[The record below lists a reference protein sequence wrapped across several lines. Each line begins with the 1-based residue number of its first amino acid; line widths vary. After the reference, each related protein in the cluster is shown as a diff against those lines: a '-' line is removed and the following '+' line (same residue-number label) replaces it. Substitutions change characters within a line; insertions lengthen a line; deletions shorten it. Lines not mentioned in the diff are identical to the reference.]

1 VVVRPPCYPV
11 LLGLDPA
18 SGPGVQC
25 GMRII
30 AKRTLRQ
37 FWEQHPGARGPL
49 EAWYSEAAKARWE
62 SPQQIK
68 NQFGSA
74 SILKGGRVVF
84 NIGGNKFR
92 LILSMDYG
100 RQACYVKFI
109 GTHRAYD
116 AIDAETI

>member
-1 VVVRPPCYPV
+1 MKVHLIKKQTIEDYVKANAQSRVPFEIWFSIIRRIEWNEPNDIISTFNSADI
-11 LLGLDPA
+11 LGN
-18 SGPGVQC
+18 G
-25 GMRII
+25 
-30 AKRTLRQ
+30 
-37 FWEQHPGARGPL
+37 
-49 EAWYSEAAKARWE
+49 SE
-62 SPQQIK
+62 
-68 NQFGSA
+68 
-74 SILKGGRVVF
+74 RVVF

>member
-1 VVVRPPCYPV
+1 
-11 LLGLDPA
+11 
-18 SGPGVQC
+18 
-25 GMRII
+25 MRII

-37 FWEQHPGARGPL
+37 FWEQHPGAQGPL
-49 EAWYSEAAKARWE
+49 EAWYSETAKARWE

>member
-1 VVVRPPCYPV
+1 MWYAYHSQTNIAPV
-11 LLGLDPA
+11 LEAAPWRQRTVRGLVLG
-18 SGPGVQC
+18 
-25 GMRII
+25 
-30 AKRTLRQ
+30 
-37 FWEQHPGARGPL
+37 
-49 EAWYSEAAKARWE
+49 AAKARWE